1 MPDPNSQNFNPLAEG
16 ADESGA
22 PLDLAAAAPAAD
34 DAAPVDPVA
43 ALEAARNE
51 ATQTRDQLLR
61 AMADAENMRR
71 RTQTDIANAHKF
83 AIENFATSL
92 LPVRDTLEM
101 ALVDKTSSVDQIKMG
116 VDLTL
121 KNLAAAFDKA
131 KIVEISPQGQKFDPN
146 RHQALIANA
155 PAWTGCAWHTLTASG
170 VEWKIA
176 MCVVISLER
185 FQVPPSCLPL
195 PSTMHIMSGVMK
207 PLLTPVGVQMKR
219 SGPSRAEML
228 PPLPSQYSRAQMRR
242 PMSQICSLIEVAS
255 FEAKSATSSLL

>member
-61 AMADAENMRR
+61 ALADAENMRR

-146 RHQALIANA
+146 RHQAMSEIDSDQ
-155 PAWTGCAWHTLTASG
+155 PAGTVVQVFQKGYMVAERVLRPALVAVAKAKSSTAS
-170 VEWKIA
+170 
-176 MCVVISLER
+176 
-185 FQVPPSCLPL
+185 P
-195 PSTMHIMSGVMK
+195 
-207 PLLTPVGVQMKR
+207 
-219 SGPSRAEML
+219 
-228 PPLPSQYSRAQMRR
+228 
-242 PMSQICSLIEVAS
+242 
-255 FEAKSATSSLL
+255 

>member
-1 MPDPNSQNFNPLAEG
+1 MPDPNSQNFNPFAES

-34 DAAPVDPVA
+34 DAAPIDPVA

-61 AMADAENMRR
+61 ALADAENMRR

-131 KIVEISPQGQKFDPN
+131 KIVEINPQGQKFDPN
-146 RHQALIANA
+146 RHQAMSEIDSDQ
-155 PAWTGCAWHTLTASG
+155 PAGTVVQVFQKGYMVAERVLRPALVAVAKAKSSTAS
-170 VEWKIA
+170 
-176 MCVVISLER
+176 
-185 FQVPPSCLPL
+185 P
-195 PSTMHIMSGVMK
+195 
-207 PLLTPVGVQMKR
+207 
-219 SGPSRAEML
+219 
-228 PPLPSQYSRAQMRR
+228 
-242 PMSQICSLIEVAS
+242 
-255 FEAKSATSSLL
+255 